1 MKKICLFILI
11 NIYLFFQ
18 IKNKLIIIKIFRYNE
33 SIIENIKNLLLNKQ
47 LIEIGELICSK
58 YLLSY

>member
-18 IKNKLIIIKIFRYNE
+18 IKNKFIFIKIFRYNE
-33 SIIENIKNLLLNKQ
+33 SIIEKIKNLLLNKQ